1 MKTRAAHLLA
11 TWHTGAPHQW
21 PLTVMM
27 ECWEELHWRFFEE
40 LKEVLRRL
48 KNEAGRESMTLNEVK
63 FHALMPDSS
72 GQAWLQ
78 LPDTFDLENPTSWF
92 ATEVKPRIE
101 RRQDRALWKL
111 TWEGAG
117 RREKGLAH
125 AGAREAEE
133 PEKGGAEK
141 PTLKT
146 LWGPKLSQEEV
157 NRARERAPVNRDGKL
172 LCWGFPD
179 THGFVVPPIVN
190 ELMNNF
196 EAPLRLWIRL
206 CRCSCCEEEV

>member
-1 MKTRAAHLLA
+1 
-11 TWHTGAPHQW
+11 
-21 PLTVMM
+21 
-27 ECWEELHWRFFEE
+27 
-40 LKEVLRRL
+40 
-48 KNEAGRESMTLNEVK
+48 
-63 FHALMPDSS
+63 MPDAS

-125 AGAREAEE
+125 AGAREVEE
-133 PEKGGAEK
+133 PAKGSAEK

-157 NRARERAPVNRDGKL
+157 NRARERAPTDRDGKL
-172 LCWGFPD
+172 LCWGFL
-179 THGFVVPPIVN
+179 THMGCSSAN
-190 ELMNNF
+190 CQRAHEQLRGSF
-196 EAPLRLWIRL
+196 EALDTAVQTPVASIEAVFKTASIEATAV
-206 CRCSCCEEEV
+206 CRRSWPSESRPSEEHMPQTSRRRSRMA